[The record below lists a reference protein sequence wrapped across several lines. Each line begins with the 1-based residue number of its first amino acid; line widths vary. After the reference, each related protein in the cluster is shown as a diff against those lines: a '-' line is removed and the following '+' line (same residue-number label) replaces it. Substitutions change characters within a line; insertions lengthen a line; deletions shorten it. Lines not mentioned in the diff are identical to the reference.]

1 MEKFEIR
8 LTSLEHFKNDMQ
20 AEMVERLTEQV
31 SNRMNMS
38 LGQYLPKVGELILNV
53 DILTKK
59 FERKV
64 TVDNEL
70 N

>member
-1 MEKFEIR
+1 
-8 LTSLEHFKNDMQ
+8 MQ

-64 TVDNEL
+64 AVDNEL